1 MTADAAP
8 ATAGSC
14 AAVVRPAAMTH
25 AIATAATAPAT
36 SHHERLRGVRA
47 TVFTHREYVTNRPSP
62 HRLGTGGNGRMPKVT
77 ASAQTLVIEHSIR
90 RARILR
96 CNAS

>member
-1 MTADAAP
+1 MI
-8 ATAGSC
+8 
-14 AAVVRPAAMTH
+14 
-25 AIATAATAPAT
+25 AIATAATAPAI

-47 TVFTHREYVTNRPSP
+47 AVFTHRGYVTERPSQ
-62 HRLGTGGNGRMPKVT
+62 HRLRTGGNNRMPKVT
-77 ASAQTLVIEHSIR
+77 ASAQTPVIEHPIS

>member
-1 MTADAAP
+1 
-8 ATAGSC
+8 
-14 AAVVRPAAMTH
+14 MTH
-25 AIATAATAPAT
+25 AIATAATAPAN

-47 TVFTHREYVTNRPSP
+47 AVFTHREYVTKRPPP
-62 HRLGTGGNGRMPKVT
+62 HRLGTAGNGRLPKVT
-77 ASAQTLVIEHSIR
+77 ASAQTPVIEHPIS